1 MTRKERDNVITRQ
14 KRLGNF
20 RLAHNDKIIK
30 GMMSHVV
37 QLETFLI
44 VDTLKCYVVITLDV
58 LKWYLRFLPLSS
70 RVNWLLNR
78 QWKFSRRFYLL
89 VIVVIAAKHEYNIPP
104 LYYRIN
110 IFDPLEGSS
119 SLIDIAMKSSSR
131 FFKPSI
137 QGPEKAIT
145 VGRLK

>member
-1 MTRKERDNVITRQ
+1 MN
-14 KRLGNF
+14 
-20 RLAHNDKIIK
+20 
-30 GMMSHVV
+30 HVV
-37 QLETFLI
+37 QLQTFLI

-70 RVNWLLNR
+70 RVSWLLNR
-78 QWKFSRRFYLL
+78 QWKFSRRFYLSLL
-89 VIVVIAAKHEYNIPP
+89 VILVIAAKHEYNILP
-104 LYYRIN
+104 LYYRTN
-110 IFDPLEGSS
+110 IFVPLEGS
-119 SLIDIAMKSSSR
+119 SLIDIAMKSSTR